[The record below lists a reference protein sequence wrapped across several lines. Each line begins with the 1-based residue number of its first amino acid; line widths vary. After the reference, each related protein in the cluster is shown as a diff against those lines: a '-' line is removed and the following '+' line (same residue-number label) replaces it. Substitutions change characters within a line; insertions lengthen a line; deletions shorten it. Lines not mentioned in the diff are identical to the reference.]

1 MATAC
6 GMNPDDFGGKSW
18 RIGGATD
25 LRDILDDA
33 GRSQIQLR
41 GRWGSDVA
49 AVYQRATVDRQ
60 LAVSAEVAESTG
72 QDMEAMFA
80 GWVQPANIR

>member
-6 GMNPDDFGGKSW
+6 GMDPNDFGGKSW

-25 LRDILDDA
+25 LRDILGDA
-33 GRSQIQLR
+33 GKSQIQLR

-60 LAVSAEVAESTG
+60 LAVSAEMAESTG
-72 QDMEAMFA
+72 QDMEA
-80 GWVQPANIR
+80 

>member
-1 MATAC
+1 MAAAC
-6 GMNPDDFGGKSW
+6 GMDPKDFGGKSL

-25 LRDILDDA
+25 LRDILGEA
-33 GRSQIQLR
+33 GKVQIQTR

-60 LAVSAEVAESTG
+60 LE
-72 QDMEAMFA
+72 
-80 GWVQPANIR
+80 